1 MHPNDEIGPDLCR
14 RILKDQLHVDEA
26 TFREVLRGGRRPS
39 GAKDE
44 APTTPGKPGWL
55 VALLITKVGLSE
67 ADIEG
72 LTTEEALRAWEEFQA
87 RPM

>member
-1 MHPNDEIGPDLCR
+1 MHPNEEIGPDLFR

-39 GAKDE
+39 AAKGE

-72 LTTEEALRAWEEFQA
+72 LTTEEALRAWEEFQT
-87 RPM
+87 RPT

>member
-55 VALLITKVGLSE
+55 VALLVTKVGLSE
-67 ADIEG
+67 ADIEV
-72 LTTEEALRAWEEFQA
+72 LTTEEALRAWDEFQA